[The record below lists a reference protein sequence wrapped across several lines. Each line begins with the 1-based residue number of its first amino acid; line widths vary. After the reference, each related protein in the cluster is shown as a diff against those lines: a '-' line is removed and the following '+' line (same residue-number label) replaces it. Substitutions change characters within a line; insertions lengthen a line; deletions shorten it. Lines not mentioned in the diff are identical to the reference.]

1 MSLQERLDAELKT
14 AMRARDKQMS
24 GLIRMLKSKMTE
36 TTTKAGFKGEVND
49 ALWID
54 VIGAY
59 AKSLTKAL
67 AQIEAAG
74 EAGAE
79 HVEQLTWEIG
89 ALEAYLPQKADE
101 ATVRGW
107 VQAAIDGLGGKD
119 AANLGAVMGAVM
131 KSHKA
136 DVDAG
141 MVRQI
146 VAELLA

>member
-1 MSLQERLDAELKT
+1 MSIQERLDTELKT
-14 AMRARDKQMS
+14 AMRARDKRMS
-24 GLIRMLKSKMTE
+24 SLVRMLKSKMTE

-49 ALWID
+49 ALWLN

-59 AKSLTKAL
+59 AKSLKKAL
-67 AQIEAAG
+67 GQFAAAG

-79 HVEQLTWEIG
+79 HVEQLTWEVG
-89 ALEAYLPQKADE
+89 VLESYLPAKADE

-107 VQAAIDGLGGKD
+107 VQAAIDGLGGKG

-136 DVDAG
+136 DVDAS
-141 MVRQI
+141 MVRSI